1 MLLFLI
7 QQLLPVTAGS
17 WWVTAIGAVLL
28 IASGIVNLIQL
39 SKSREVARW
48 KSTADAAQEEL
59 TIQRTRAERLNGE
72 NKDALKRIA
81 TLEAR
86 TDLDSLRA
94 QATDI
99 QSQMHKDAETQL
111 SIVSALD
118 RMHTQMSEESRQSRT
133 AFASIAATL
142 QAIDSRLPSATT

>member
-1 MLLFLI
+1 MILL
-7 QQLLPVTAGS
+7 QQILPESSGS
-17 WWVTAIGAVLL
+17 WWVSAIGATLL

-59 TIQRTRAERLNGE
+59 AIQRARAERLNNE
-72 NKDALKRIA
+72 NKDHLQRIA

-99 QSQMHKDAETQL
+99 QNQLHKDAETQL
-111 SIVSALD
+111 SIVAALD
-118 RMHTQMSEESRQSRT
+118 RMHTQMTEESRQSRS
-133 AFASIAATL
+133 AFTTIANTL
-142 QAIDSRLPSATT
+142 QAIDARLPAPGTS

>member
-1 MLLFLI
+1 MLLLL
-7 QQLLPVTAGS
+7 QQLLPASAGS
-17 WWVTAIGAVLL
+17 WWVSAIGAALL
-28 IASGIVNLIQL
+28 IASGAINLVQL

-59 TIQRTRAERLNGE
+59 GIQRARAERLNGE

-99 QSQMHKDAETQL
+99 QAQMHKDAETQL

-118 RMHTQMSEESRQSRT
+118 RLHTAMAEESRQSRV
-133 AFASIAATL
+133 AFTGIAATL
-142 QAIDSRLPSATT
+142 QAIDSRLPPVTT